1 MKNTIKLD
9 NPLKV
14 NEKRFTELSYDTNEI
29 TAQMFAEADANKMRA
44 SGSKGGNL
52 SGAVELDYGLH
63 LFLGFAAI
71 VAVNPEISISDLER
85 IHGFDVMKIMRLG
98 RSFITGKSGETSSP
112 SNSGEPSETIPGPSA
127 HQPGSSELEG

>member
-1 MKNTIKLD
+1 MKNTLMLD

-14 NEKRFTELSYDTNEI
+14 NEKQLTELAYDTNEI

-63 LFLGFAAI
+63 LYLGFAAI
-71 VAVNPEISISDLER
+71 ASVNPELSLSDLER
-85 IHGFDVMKIMRLG
+85 IHGFDVMKVMRIG
-98 RSFITGKSGETSSP
+98 RSFITGKSGGTSSP
-112 SNSGEPSETIPGPSA
+112 SSSGERSETTPGPSA
-127 HQPGSSELEG
+127 PQPESSENEG